1 MQFWTEKQNKEF
13 CLFARYLVGIVGNQ
27 GEVTADAASK
37 GAHFVTLC
45 NERQIPLVFLQ
56 NTWPESMDKESGN
69 MTIYLLFSRCHFFF
83 FFFF

>member
-1 MQFWTEKQNKEF
+1 M
-13 CLFARYLVGIVGNQ
+13 GIVGNQ

-83 FFFF
+83 FFFLKGFERSE

>member
-1 MQFWTEKQNKEF
+1 M
-13 CLFARYLVGIVGNQ
+13 GIVGNQ

-69 MTIYLLFSRCHFFF
+69 MTIYLLFCRYVSLPIDFYFLRDLKEVNDLKKIIWL
-83 FFFF
+83 

>member
-1 MQFWTEKQNKEF
+1 M
-13 CLFARYLVGIVGNQ
+13 GIVGNQ

-69 MTIYLLFSRCHFFF
+69 MTIYLLFSRCHFIFLIF
-83 FFFF
+83 LKGFERSE